1 MSILAGYALA
11 SRFEQDRVGS
21 SPALPRDR
29 ARLFE
34 SFLAVFRGRYS
45 AVDCVV
51 GALADVIR
59 HVECEVIQQ
68 ARVESEI
75 EHSLHFVIC
84 YAKPAGPQSPS
95 NS

>member
-1 MSILAGYALA
+1 
-11 SRFEQDRVGS
+11 
-21 SPALPRDR
+21 
-29 ARLFE
+29 
-34 SFLAVFRGRYS
+34 
-45 AVDCVV
+45 VV